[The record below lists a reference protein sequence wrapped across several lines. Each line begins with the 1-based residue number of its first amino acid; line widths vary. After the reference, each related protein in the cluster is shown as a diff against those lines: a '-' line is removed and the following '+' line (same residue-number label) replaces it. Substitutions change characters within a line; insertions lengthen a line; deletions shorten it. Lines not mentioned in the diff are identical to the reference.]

1 MRLLF
6 VIVLIL
12 SGLTMKAQTITLEEC
27 LRLSRENYPLI
38 SDFENLDKQLEFRLK
53 ALNTNYYPKLDATL
67 QYTWQNDV
75 PGFDSPA
82 PGFEVPKAPKEQYK
96 AYVDVRQTIYD
107 GGMTKA
113 AKLLEESQKL
123 TERQSVE
130 VQLYA
135 IRTKVI
141 ESYFLLLTLN
151 QQLAQL
157 EYNQEILQ
165 QRLDEMT
172 VAVKN
177 GMLLQSEADLFEVE
191 LLNVEQNKY
200 AIQEGQKAALEILH
214 ELTGSDFS
222 LNEEFLVPVTLAN
235 KERPEYTLF
244 EAQQNQLG
252 DYQHL
257 KGRQRIPVV
266 AGFGQ
271 LGYGN
276 PGYNMLKD
284 ELATFYMVGVSL
296 KWNIWDWKATSNE
309 KQIIQLQTESVK
321 IQEATF
327 TKNLSLAEKEIKSSI
342 RKLDKVLEKD
352 DDIILLREKITKA
365 RQSQMNNGTVT
376 AADYI
381 KEFNAESMARLA
393 KEIHLIE
400 KTKAQVEL
408 SELGIKQNLE
418 TKAQ

>member
-6 VIVLIL
+6 IIVLIL
-12 SGLTMKAQTITLEEC
+12 SGLTMRAQTITLEEC
-27 LRLSRENYPLI
+27 LRMSRENYPLI

-75 PGFDSPA
+75 PGFDSPS

-113 AKLLEESQKL
+113 AKLLEESQTLADK
-123 TERQSVE
+123 QNVE
-130 VQLYA
+130 VHLYA
-135 IRTKVI
+135 LRTKVI
-141 ESYFLLLTLN
+141 DSYFLLLTLN
-151 QQLAQL
+151 QQLTQL
-157 EYNQEILQ
+157 EFNQEILQ
-165 QRLDEMT
+165 QRLDEMK
-172 VAVKN
+172 VAVEN
-177 GMLLQSEADLFEVE
+177 GVLLQSEADLFEVE
-191 LLNVEQNKY
+191 LLNIEQNKY
-200 AIQEGQKAALEILH
+200 AIQEGRNAALEILQ
-214 ELTGSDFS
+214 ELTGTDLS
-222 LNEEFLVPVTLAN
+222 LNEEFLVPVTLEN
-235 KERPEYTLF
+235 KARPEYNLF

-327 TKNLSLAEKEIKSSI
+327 TKNLSLAEKEIESRI
-342 RKLDKVLEKD
+342 RKLDKVLGKD

>member
-6 VIVLIL
+6 IIALLL
-12 SGLTMKAQTITLEEC
+12 SALTMKAQTLTLEEC
-27 LRLSRENYPLI
+27 LRLSRDNYPLI

-53 ALNTNYYPKLDATL
+53 TLNTNYYPKLDATV

-75 PGFDSPA
+75 PGFDSPM

-123 TERQSVE
+123 TEKQKVE

-135 IRTKVI
+135 LRTKVI
-141 ESYFLLLTLN
+141 DSYFLLLALN
-151 QQLAQL
+151 QQLTQL
-157 EYNQEILQ
+157 EYNKDILQ
-165 QRLDEMT
+165 RRLDEMK

-177 GMLLQSEADLFEVE
+177 GMLLQSEVDLFEVE
-191 LLNVEQNKY
+191 LLSVDQNKY
-200 AIQEGQKAALEILH
+200 AIQEGQKAALEILQ
-214 ELTGSDFS
+214 ELTGADLSI
-222 LNEEFLVPVTLAN
+222 NEELLVPVAIEN
-235 KERPEYTLF
+235 NARPEYNLF

-271 LGYGN
+271 VGYGN

-296 KWNIWDWKATSNE
+296 KWNIWDWKTTSNE

-327 TKNLSLAEKEIKSSI
+327 TKNLSLAEKEIESRI

-352 DDIILLREKITKA
+352 DDIIALREKISSA
-365 RQSQMNNGTVT
+365 RQSQLNNGTVT

-400 KTKAQVEL
+400 KSKAQVEL